1 MELYPVEALSL
12 LLLFLPI
19 IPTSINLKEDIRYFD
34 VSSSKTPV
42 CTSWAGVSCNGKR
55 VTMLRLPGIG
65 LYGRIPPN
73 TLGNLD
79 ALTILSLHSNF
90 LNRSLPS
97 HLLSPPSLS
106 NIKACSTGHM

>member
-1 MELYPVEALSL
+1 MELYHVEALSL
-12 LLLFLPI
+12 LLLFLLI
-19 IPTSINLKEDIRYFD
+19 IPPSIDHKEDIRYFD
-34 VSSSKTPV
+34 VSISKTPV
-42 CTSWAGVSCNGKR
+42 CASWACVSCNGKR

-73 TLGNLD
+73 TSGNLD

-97 HLLSPPSLS
+97 NLLSLPSLS
-106 NIKACSTGHM
+106 STGY